1 MQHKQGKHAGVTSI
15 SSQLSPGGTGCG
27 PYQSAQ
33 ATATD
38 RSNPAADSS
47 AISKSSTAA
56 DDAQGGEGKTP
67 EKTNSTSDIYTPAD
81 RKTIEALKARDREV
95 RAHEAA
101 HRAAAGMY
109 ARGATSFTYQRG
121 PDGGSY
127 AVGGEVSIDV
137 SPVQGD
143 AHATAQKARQIQAA
157 ALAPA
162 QPSGQ
167 DMAVAAQAAQMAMQ
181 ASTESPALT
190 SNEKKNA
197 DEQQVNG
204 NREET
209 PRAGA
214 AALDNAEHGK
224 ATELAARANA
234 YLAAGSSKSDT
245 NPSLNF
251 YA

>member
-1 MQHKQGKHAGVTSI
+1 VTI
-15 SSQLSPGGTGCG
+15 INNQFNRCG
-27 PYQSAQ
+27 QSAHN
-33 ATATD
+33 D
-38 RSNPAADSS
+38 RSNSVADAN
-47 AISKSSTAA
+47 AISAPIGTPDA
-56 DDAQGGEGKTP
+56 AQGGDEKTP
-67 EKTNSTSDIYTPAD
+67 EKTNSTSDTYSPAD
-81 RKTIEALKARDREV
+81 EKAIEALKARDQEV

-109 ARGATSFTYQRG
+109 ARGATSYTYQRG

-143 AHATAQKARQIQAA
+143 ARATAQKARQIQAA

-181 ASTESPALT
+181 ASTESRALT
-190 SNEKKNA
+190 NNENKNA
-197 DEQQVNG
+197 DEKKVD
-204 NREET
+204 RDSLET
-209 PRAGA
+209 PSAGA
-214 AALDNAEHGK
+214 STLDKAEHNVR
-224 ATELAARANA
+224 ASAYHDAASPN
-234 YLAAGSSKSDT
+234 KET
-245 NPSLNF
+245 NSNINF

>member
-1 MQHKQGKHAGVTSI
+1 VTSI
-15 SSQLSPGGTGCG
+15 NSQFNPSGTGYS
-27 PYQSAQ
+27 PYQSSEP
-33 ATATD
+33 TANE
-38 RSNPAADSS
+38 RNNSAAD
-47 AISKSSTAA
+47 AISTPSATTDAA
-56 DDAQGGEGKTP
+56 QDSDGKTP
-67 EKTNSTSDIYTPAD
+67 QKINSTSDTYSPAD

-109 ARGATSFTYQRG
+109 ARGATSYTYQRG

-143 AHATAQKARQIQAA
+143 ARATAQKARQIQAA

-167 DMAVAAQAAQMAMQ
+167 DMAVAAEAAQMAMQ
-181 ASTESPALT
+181 ASTESRALPN
-190 SNEKKNA
+190 NENKNA
-197 DEQQVNG
+197 DEKKIDRDNH
-204 NREET
+204 ET
-209 PRAGA
+209 TRTGKFT
-214 AALDNAEHGK
+214 LDRAEHNIR
-224 ATELAARANA
+224 ASVYHSAASPNNET
-234 YLAAGSSKSDT
+234 SS
-245 NPSLNF
+245 NVNF